1 MWISVKVAT
10 TGEEFY
16 LLVPSSSPGSGNL
29 SFEAVQYK
37 LRPGMVVHACDPSI
51 KKTKQMEHKFNTNLV
66 YGCSSVVESLP
77 SMYRGLSLTPNI
89 ENK

>member
-16 LLVPSSSPGSGNL
+16 LLVPTSSPGIGNL
-29 SFEAVQYK
+29 SFEAVHYK

-51 KKTKQMEHKFNTNLV
+51 
-66 YGCSSVVESLP
+66 
-77 SMYRGLSLTPNI
+77 
-89 ENK
+89 